1 MIAVTHCNTWT
12 INGHV
17 PKGPCNPRHAFCTQL
32 QWPFNRYR
40 GLIEH
45 VFLAWHRDI
54 SWYHMISPAF
64 THWMHKIAQVRHHF
78 TGWTSARSPA
88 ERSRQPTRGFWVEQ
102 FPIQVSFKSIK
113 VNPSSSNWIQA
124 NPSSSNSIQA
134 SKEFGLVSQLLT
146 YKTWQVPVG
155 NCSDLDPLEMVYPPQ
170 MAITNGED
178 VTNPL

>member
-1 MIAVTHCNTWT
+1 
-12 INGHV
+12 
-17 PKGPCNPRHAFCTQL
+17 
-32 QWPFNRYR
+32 
-40 GLIEH
+40 
-45 VFLAWHRDI
+45 
-54 SWYHMISPAF
+54 MISPAF
-64 THWMHKIAQVRHHF
+64 SHWMHKIAQVRHHF

-88 ERSRQPTRGFWVEQ
+88 ERSRQPTSGFWVEP

-124 NPSSSNSIQA
+124 NPSWSNSIQA

-170 MAITNGED
+170 MAINKSGRCYKSM
-178 VTNPL
+178 VTRGTVFSNKPILDHSRVYDGIWSTPAWHDSD